1 MSNTPEGKI
10 KRKLDKVLKQ
20 EGVWFFNPQAGPF
33 GRAGIPDKIACVNG
47 QLVGIEVKSGPKHK
61 PTRLQTVCME
71 RIEAAGGKCFV
82 VCDDETLHQLEVYI
96 EENVFNAG
104 S

>member
-1 MSNTPEGKI
+1 MTPEGKVTA
-10 KRKLDKVLKQ
+10 KVDKVLKRL
-20 EGVWFFNPQAGPF
+20 GVWYYNPQSGIY
-33 GRAGIPDKIACVNG
+33 GSSGIPDKIACVNG